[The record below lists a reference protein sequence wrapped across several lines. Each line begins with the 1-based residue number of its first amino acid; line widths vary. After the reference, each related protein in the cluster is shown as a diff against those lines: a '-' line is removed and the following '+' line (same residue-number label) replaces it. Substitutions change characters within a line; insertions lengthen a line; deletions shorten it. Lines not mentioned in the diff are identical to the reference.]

1 MEFRLDS
8 EILEILMET
17 FKVYK
22 LRAGESLRD
31 YNKIPPDRAII
42 ISMVSS
48 TEETLVRKSIVKA
61 SRCFEQSPQY

>member
-1 MEFRLDS
+1 MFRLYFR
-8 EILEILMET
+8 EN
-17 FKVYK
+17 KGWG
-22 LRAGESLRD
+22 GERERRD